1 MVLANPTYAAHK
13 ISTFVSA
20 PNMHKQSTGP
30 FATQKVEY
38 GAPTNSALFVS
49 LRKEVDQGMVVVSAS
64 AQSMH
69 ESSVVFAR

>member
-1 MVLANPTYAAHK
+1 
-13 ISTFVSA
+13 
-20 PNMHKQSTGP
+20 MHKQSTGP